1 MRGFTATNCLKS
13 ATYYSER
20 IQNNCEILCATVA
33 YEKEKDAVRDGDPK
47 TRPTRAQ
54 EKSRMH
60 EIIDRI
66 GYQTDRGRGGN
77 NEGWAWQWLSI
88 TFILAR
94 DMFERCWCSEFRA
107 ISGR

>member
-1 MRGFTATNCLKS
+1 MRGFTATKCLKS
-13 ATYYSER
+13 ATYYSGR
-20 IQNNCEILCATVA
+20 IQNNREILCATVA
-33 YEKEKDAVRDGDPK
+33 YEKETGAVRDEDPK

-60 EIIDRI
+60 GIIDRI
-66 GYQTDRGRGGN
+66 GYQADRGKGAN
-77 NEGWAWQWLSI
+77 NEGCAWQWLSI

-94 DMFERCWCSEFRA
+94 DMFERCWCSDVRA